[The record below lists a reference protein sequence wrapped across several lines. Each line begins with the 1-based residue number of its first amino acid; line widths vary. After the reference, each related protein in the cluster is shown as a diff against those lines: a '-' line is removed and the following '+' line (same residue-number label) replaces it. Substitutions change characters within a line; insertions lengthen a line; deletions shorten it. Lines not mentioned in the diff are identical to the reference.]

1 MEQYKS
7 FIPLAI
13 TILGLIAVAWFV
25 DLGSVKIW
33 VESAGVWGP
42 LIFIIL
48 KITTIVNAPLSVAP
62 LYPVV
67 GILFGFWHG
76 VLYVEIGDFLGYTIA
91 FSISRFYG
99 RKMVDKFI
107 SSKEESVLSSVIGH
121 VGTPRGF
128 LHACLTL
135 FAMPELL
142 AYGAGLTKLPFR
154 NFILIL
160 MPLSIIASSILVF
173 FGSLLNPSSS
183 SLWIGLGIPLLGAA
197 AILIGGTLFAKSVM
211 KDKTE

>member
-42 LIFIIL
+42 LIFILL
-48 KITTIVNAPLSVAP
+48 KITTIVIAPLSGAP

-76 VLYVEIGDFLGYTIA
+76 ALYVEIGDFLGYTIA
-91 FSISRFYG
+91 FSISRLYG

-107 SSKEESVLSSVIGH
+107 SSKEESVLSRVIGH

-142 AYGAGLTKLPFR
+142 AYGAGLTRLPFR

-160 MPLSIIASSILVF
+160 MPLSIIASSIFVF